1 MAKCE
6 NCGARGEPGT
16 SCRHCRGYVEPDKCC
31 DNCAHREFTLTRTDT
46 MQQEWI
52 TADQDWGIPCTIDTP
67 FYEIRCKKCGH
78 LQEDFE

>member
-1 MAKCE
+1 
-6 NCGARGEPGT
+6 
-16 SCRHCRGYVEPDKCC
+16 
-31 DNCAHREFTLTRTDT
+31 

-52 TADQDWGIPCTIDTP
+52 AADQDWGIPCTIDTP